1 MEKEGRLIEPVDP
14 KPAIKKH
21 QETAEWV
28 YRDESKFWNQ
38 VAEKMEERF
47 FNGLLYPDGRHVPP
61 PVMRII
67 GCVVLYIQVIYGWE
81 RRQHQ
86 DYHLLIRFPKEYLL
100 AHERTIM
107 CP

>member
-47 FNGLLYPDGRHVPP
+47 FNLWLGKAATPGLPP
-61 PVMRII
+61 ANSISQRIS
-67 GCVVLYIQVIYGWE
+67 
-81 RRQHQ
+81 
-86 DYHLLIRFPKEYLL
+86 FSS
-100 AHERTIM
+100 RTNDNVSIEFIAG
-107 CP
+107 